1 MTNRTRT
8 PNDFTWDIQINFS
21 EVMKII
27 SMHTCMAYIVVQLF
41 LLSLQGVDTI
51 IND

>member
-1 MTNRTRT
+1 MTNRIRT

-21 EVMKII
+21 EVMKI
-27 SMHTCMAYIVVQLF
+27 SMHTCMAYIVVQLL

-51 IND
+51 INN